1 MKQYEAVIQAL
12 EKLGGI
18 AILGKLN
25 QETMKIKDCE
35 WKTKTPF
42 ASIRRIVQTND
53 EIFKIKPGL
62 WALKRYKKEL
72 ETRGIIQETEENKN
86 SKEILEFN
94 HSYYQGL
101 IVSIGNLRGFKTYI
115 PNQDKNKKFIET
127 KLDDLKTLKDLPEF
141 SYKHLVQRSST
152 IDVIWFKELNPHI
165 NMPFSFFEV
174 EHSTNIQNSLLKF
187 NDLQDFYT
195 KMFIVANKRRKLEYE
210 NKIKYSSFKDIH
222 NRVRFLDYESLTK
235 QYELIIKQQT
245 LKTVI
250 I

>member
-1 MKQYEAVIQAL
+1 MKQYEAVIQSL

-18 AILGKLN
+18 ATLGKLN

-62 WALKRYKKEL
+62 WALKRYIKKL
-72 ETRGIIQETEENKN
+72 ETKGIIQETDDNKN

-94 HSYYQGL
+94 HSYYQG
-101 IVSIGNLRGFKTYI
+101 IITSIGNLKGFKTYI
-115 PNQDKNKKFIET
+115 PNQDKNKMFIET
-127 KLDDLKTLKDLPEF
+127 KLVDLKTLKDLPEF

-152 IDVIWFKELNPHI
+152 IDVIWFNERS
-165 NMPFSFFEV
+165 MPFSFFEV

-195 KMFIVANKRRKLEYE
+195 KMFIVADKRKKLEYE
-210 NKIKYSSFKDIH
+210 NKIKYSSFKDIN
-222 NRVRFLDYESLTK
+222 NRVKFLDYESLTK
-235 QYELIIKQQT
+235 QYEFIIEQQT
-245 LKTVI
+245 LQTVI